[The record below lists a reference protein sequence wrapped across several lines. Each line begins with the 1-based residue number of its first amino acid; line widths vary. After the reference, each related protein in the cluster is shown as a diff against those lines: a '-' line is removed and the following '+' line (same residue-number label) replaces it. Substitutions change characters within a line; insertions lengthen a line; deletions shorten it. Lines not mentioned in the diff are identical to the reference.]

1 MPLALNH
8 AVEAGMKPYL
18 LMLCGAFAF
27 SLMGIFTHAAAR
39 VFDWQVIALARSGTA
54 LVLAL
59 ALATAAGTPLVF
71 LRPRTLWIR
80 SIAGSLSV
88 LCNFFALAH
97 MNVADAL
104 ALTNMFPVW
113 IAVLS
118 WPVLGRVPG
127 RDVWLSVGCAM
138 AGVALMLKPTG
149 EGGLGTLLAATG
161 SVTSAVAL
169 MGLHRLRHIAAN
181 AVVVHFSAVSVVILT
196 GLWLIVPATR
206 PLQTLPALLLS
217 DGWLLLGVGLGATV
231 GQLMLTKAFAVGAPA
246 RVSIVALSQVVFAM
260 VIESLL
266 WQRTYDPMTLTG
278 ILMVLGP
285 TGWMLLR
292 RPLREES
299 AD

>member
-1 MPLALNH
+1 
-8 AVEAGMKPYL
+8 MKPYL

>member
-1 MPLALNH
+1 
-8 AVEAGMKPYL
+8 MKPYL

-127 RDVWLSVGCAM
+127 KDVWLSVGCAM

-206 PLQTLPALLLS
+206 PLQTLPDQLLS

-299 AD
+299 AE

>member
-1 MPLALNH
+1 
-8 AVEAGMKPYL
+8 MKPYL

-206 PLQTLPALLLS
+206 PLQTLPDQLLS

-231 GQLMLTKAFAVGAPA
+231 GPLMLTKAFAVGAPA

-299 AD
+299 AE

>member
-1 MPLALNH
+1 MPLALNR

-206 PLQTLPALLLS
+206 PLQTLPAQLLS

>member
-1 MPLALNH
+1 MPLALNR

-206 PLQTLPALLLS
+206 PLQTLPDQLLS
-217 DGWLLLGVGLGATV
+217 DGWLLLGVGLGATI

-266 WQRTYDPMTLTG
+266 WRRTYDPMTLTG

-299 AD
+299 AE

>member
-1 MPLALNH
+1 
-8 AVEAGMKPYL
+8 MKPYL

-206 PLQTLPALLLS
+206 PLQTLPDQLLS
-217 DGWLLLGVGLGATV
+217 DGWLLLGVGQIGRAHV
-231 GQLMLTKAFAVGAPA
+231 
-246 RVSIVALSQVVFAM
+246 
-260 VIESLL
+260 
-266 WQRTYDPMTLTG
+266 
-278 ILMVLGP
+278 
-285 TGWMLLR
+285 
-292 RPLREES
+292 
-299 AD
+299 

>member
-1 MPLALNH
+1 MPLALNR

-181 AVVVHFSAVSVVILT
+181 AVVVHFSAVSEIGRAHV
-196 GLWLIVPATR
+196 
-206 PLQTLPALLLS
+206 
-217 DGWLLLGVGLGATV
+217 
-231 GQLMLTKAFAVGAPA
+231 
-246 RVSIVALSQVVFAM
+246 
-260 VIESLL
+260 
-266 WQRTYDPMTLTG
+266 
-278 ILMVLGP
+278 
-285 TGWMLLR
+285 
-292 RPLREES
+292 
-299 AD
+299 

>member
-1 MPLALNH
+1 
-8 AVEAGMKPYL
+8 MKPYL

-206 PLQTLPALLLS
+206 PLQTLPDQLLS

-299 AD
+299 AE

>member
-1 MPLALNH
+1 
-8 AVEAGMKPYL
+8 MKPYL

-127 RDVWLSVGCAM
+127 KDVWLSVGCAM

-206 PLQTLPALLLS
+206 PLQTLPNQLRS

-299 AD
+299 AE

>member
-1 MPLALNH
+1 MPLALNR

-206 PLQTLPALLLS
+206 PLQTLPDQLLS

-299 AD
+299 AE